1 MYESGEGEGDDS
13 LLWARKHLFLINNLY
28 AVELYLLDRKKEVGG
43 SGGIGIVGGSKTD
56 AAVGVMFL
64 FLFLFSFLFLG
75 VQFYSI
81 LMAIY

>member
-43 SGGIGIVGGSKTD
+43 SGGIGIGVGGSKTD

-64 FLFLFSFLFLG
+64 FCFNFWH
-75 VQFYSI
+75 Q
-81 LMAIY
+81 